1 MNESY
6 SSRGWDVERDSPAAN
21 EGGDVL
27 AAANDSPQGSFG
39 LSLRLN
45 GRPNNDLKPPLTL
58 FLSVRWSFLHV
69 HLFSRLSWTNSPP
82 TDTING
88 VPD

>member
-1 MNESY
+1 MDESY

-39 LSLRLN
+39 LSL
-45 GRPNNDLKPPLTL
+45 
-58 FLSVRWSFLHV
+58 
-69 HLFSRLSWTNSPP
+69 
-82 TDTING
+82 
-88 VPD
+88 